1 LPSFVAFAHPIKKYR
16 LVGIILQLV
25 QQSHKRFSDWL
36 MNTQERV
43 VVTGM
48 GAVTPIGFS
57 VDEFWKAMLRGE
69 SGAAPITHFDASS
82 FKTRFACELK
92 GFDPLNYM
100 DRKQA
105 TRLDPFCQYA
115 LAAAQQAIENANLN
129 LAELSQEER
138 DLIGVV
144 FGSGIGGLQVL
155 ETQAK
160 VLVEKGAS
168 ALSPFMIPMMIGNMA
183 AGMIAMQHGL
193 KGPNHGVTSA
203 CTTGNDAI
211 RDAVMLLRQ
220 GYANVMVCGGSEAP
234 ITALGVGGFAAM
246 RALSTRNDDP
256 QTASRPFDTNRDGFV
271 VGEGAGAI
279 ILETLSHAQA
289 RGAKIYA
296 EVLGFGAS
304 SDAYHYAAPDPS
316 GTGVILA
323 MQRALQ
329 DAKVTPQQV
338 DYINMHAT
346 STPLGDVAESNAIK
360 QIFGPH
366 AYQMKL
372 SATKSMTGHLLGAA
386 GAIEAIATILTIQYN
401 VIPPTINVECLDS
414 ECDLDYTLGKPR
426 ASEVNVALSNAFGFG
441 GHNTTIVF
449 QKFPSAA

>member
-1 LPSFVAFAHPIKKYR
+1 M
-16 LVGIILQLV
+16 Q
-25 QQSHKRFSDWL
+25 
-36 MNTQERV
+36 TQERI
-43 VVTGM
+43 VVTGL
-48 GAVTPIGFS
+48 GVVTPIGLS
-57 VDEFWKAMLRGE
+57 VDTFWKAMMRGE
-69 SGAAPITHFDASS
+69 SGAAPITRFDASS
-82 FKTRFACELK
+82 FKTRFACEVK

-105 TRLDPFCQYA
+105 GRLDLFCQYA
-115 LAAAQQAIENANLN
+115 LAAAQQAVGDAGLSRDGF
-129 LAELSQEER
+129 SQEER
-138 DLIGVV
+138 DRVGVV

-160 VLVEKGAS
+160 VLLEKGAN

-183 AGMIAMQHGL
+183 PAMIAMQHGL

-211 RDAVMLLRQ
+211 RDAVLLLRQ
-220 GYANVMVCGGSEAP
+220 GYADVIVCGGSEAP
-234 ITALGVGGFAAM
+234 ITPLGIGGFAAM
-246 RALSTRNDDP
+246 RALSIRNDEP
-256 QTASRPFDTNRDGFV
+256 QSASRPFDVNRDGFV

-279 ILETLSHAQA
+279 ILETLRHAQA
-289 RGAKIYA
+289 RGARIYA

-316 GTGVILA
+316 GAGVVLA

-329 DAKVTPQQV
+329 DANVTPQVV

-346 STPLGDVAESNAIK
+346 STQLGDVAESNAIK
-360 QIFGPH
+360 QVFK
-366 AYQMKL
+366 AYAAQMKL

-401 VIPPTINVECLDS
+401 VIPPTINVETLSPD
-414 ECDLDYTLGKPR
+414 CDLDYTLSKNQAG
-426 ASEVNVALSNAFGFG
+426 EVNIALSNAFGFG
-441 GHNTTIVF
+441 GHNTTVVF
-449 QKFPSAA
+449 QKFLADT